1 MIDTL
6 RYTRELEESG
16 LSRDQA
22 EMFVRSQIQMI
33 TDNVVTKN
41 DFLNEL
47 EKLRTEFDGIRKE
60 LRSEIRVE
68 IHKAMNKQTLI
79 IVSTLT
85 ALSLLM

>member
-1 MIDTL
+1 
-6 RYTRELEESG
+6 
-16 LSRDQA
+16 
-22 EMFVRSQIQMI
+22 MI

>member
-22 EMFVRSQIQMI
+22 EMFVRSQIRMI

>member
-6 RYTRELEESG
+6 RYTRELEETG

-68 IHKAMNKQTLI
+68 IHKAMIKQTLI